1 MFSSFRWF
9 PSFVV
14 PVLVFLFL
22 LGGATGFA
30 SWAHSDPE
38 PMEGDWHKLNPS
50 KGLAIA
56 LDERR
61 LAG

>member
-1 MFSSFRWF
+1 MLPSSWRF
-9 PSFVV
+9 PPFVT
-14 PVLVFLFL
+14 LRLFFIL
-22 LGGATGFA
+22 LFGSVILFA

-38 PMEGDWHKLNPS
+38 PMEGDWYKLNPS

>member
-22 LGGATGFA
+22 LGSATGIA
-30 SWAHSDPE
+30 SWANSDPE
-38 PMEGDWHKLNPS
+38 PMKGDWYKLNPS